1 MSDLVGKCQCGRV
14 TVTFTTANAA
24 TLQPR
29 ACQCSFCRRHGSHT
43 VSDPAGK
50 VVFRADR
57 GVLHRYQFAMRSAD
71 FLICSHCG
79 VYVGVVARL
88 DGADYAAVNAVG
100 SDLGELA
107 GRPAAKVY
115 LDQETR
121 AERDARRRKIW
132 SPAQVIEA
140 APAAA

>member
-1 MSDLVGKCQCGRV
+1 VTDFLGKCQCGRV
-14 TVTFTTANAA
+14 TVTFTTDNAA

-43 VSDPAGK
+43 MSDPAGRI
-50 VVFRADR
+50 VFRADR
-57 GVLHRYQFAMRSAD
+57 GAIDRYQFAMRSAD
-71 FLICSHCG
+71 FLMCANCG
-79 VYVGVVARL
+79 VYVGVVARI
-88 DGADYAAVNAVG
+88 DGADYAAVNVVG
-100 SDLGELA
+100 SDIAELA
-107 GRPAAKVY
+107 ARPAVKVY

-121 AERDARRRKIW
+121 AERDARRRRIW